1 VKVYEFAVQEGY
13 EWIAP
18 TDESQ
23 FEVFRALDG
32 GSRAADWSPV
42 PMRLIQEDEQG
53 RQLRYSDIPW
63 LGNHAPV
70 LRNPASRAL
79 SPALLTDGELL
90 PLACDE
96 AQLVVFN
103 VTTVLDALDLDQ
115 SDVVRFPSS
124 GRIMKVRSHAFRSIP
139 ADVGAFKV
147 PELLSGPVFV
157 TEEVVAA
164 ASGAKLRGVGFE
176 LLWEGTATGD

>member
-1 VKVYEFAVQEGY
+1 
-13 EWIAP
+13 
-18 TDESQ
+18 
-23 FEVFRALDG
+23 
-32 GSRAADWSPV
+32 
-42 PMRLIQEDEQG
+42 
-53 RQLRYSDIPW
+53 
-63 LGNHAPV
+63 LGKHAPV
-70 LRNPASRAL
+70 LKDPASRAL

-90 PLACDE
+90 PLACDD

-139 ADVGAFKV
+139 GDVRAFKV
-147 PELLSGPVFV
+147 PELLSGGTVFV

-164 ASGAKLRGVGFE
+164 AAGASLRGVGFE
-176 LLWEGTATGD
+176 LLWEDTATGD